1 VKGFPIANFSDF
13 RNICKWVKCTK
24 SVFLVNNNNDFK
36 FASPEE
42 PKGMRSRTEILGEAL
57 CILMVKTQPCAGSL
71 QNLKFNLHFV

>member
-1 VKGFPIANFSDF
+1 M
-13 RNICKWVKCTK
+13 KCTK

-71 QNLKFNLHFV
+71 QKYIYFLFDLRYSKIKKNVLLLLAYYIM